1 MICIGYLGVEAFDII
16 LYIGQTIS
24 KLKYPVLIVDLSDTG
39 ALTKAIYHGM
49 DLYSTEEI
57 VHYRNLNYIRRL
69 PQENELKDFN
79 EGVVFVVFGFNYI
92 NTHPIKLD
100 IINIVADPFPNH
112 INKINVLIK
121 DIPLDKQLRL
131 IIRDII
137 TLDDLER
144 TKNSLI
150 FSNKPVPVKYLYLD
164 IADYENAIQCQRIQ
178 IVRFKR
184 ISSRMKKLIVNEIAH
199 TIPNIKPSKIRRA
212 VSTARKG

>member
-1 MICIGYLGVEAFDII
+1 MNLKI
-16 LYIGQTIS
+16 L
-24 KLKYPVLIVDLSDTG
+24 
-39 ALTKAIYHGM
+39 M
-49 DLYSTEEI
+49 
-57 VHYRNLNYIRRL
+57 R
-69 PQENELKDFN
+69 
-79 EGVVFVVFGFNYI
+79 GVVFVVFGFNYI

-184 ISSRMKKLIVNEIAH
+184 ISI
-199 TIPNIKPSKIRRA
+199 
-212 VSTARKG
+212 